1 MEADMN
7 HTAKPMRTGTSDLA
21 AEQML
26 VVAAKNGDEQAFED
40 LFKRHKRKIFL
51 VALRYTR
58 VREDAEDIVQQ
69 TFQKAF
75 IYLQRFEGKSA
86 LSTWLTRVAINE
98 ALMFLRKR
106 GTAREVSIDDVISSE
121 ETAPALELA
130 DACLDPE
137 ATCMQREE
145 AEILSAAMR
154 QLRPGVRRTIELR
167 ELGELSNGETAA
179 RLGVSISAVKARLFH
194 ARRKLAKAVRRH
206 LRPHRTCASDLQAI
220 PSSGSHGRQNRV
232 MCNA

>member
-1 MEADMN
+1 MEAEMN
-7 HTAKPMRTGTSDLA
+7 HTAKPASTCSTDPA

-121 ETAPALELA
+121 ETAPALA

-194 ARRKLAKAVRRH
+194 ARRKLGKAVRRH